1 MVPWNLS
8 LPGCGNLRDS
18 TNVEVCE
25 LEEFRQI
32 EVYFLIGD
40 GIRVEKIMIQE
51 RKRDFELGKG
61 KNYYKN

>member
-1 MVPWNLS
+1 MEPLS
-8 LPGCGNLRDS
+8 TCGSLRDS
-18 TNVEVCE
+18 TNVE

-61 KNYYKN
+61 KNYYKNWLIK

>member
-1 MVPWNLS
+1 MEPLS
-8 LPGCGNLRDS
+8 TYGCGNLRDS
-18 TNVEVCE
+18 TNVE

-61 KNYYKN
+61 KNYYKNWLIK